1 MHARPRGQNKMSVRL
16 RSVMPEQRE
25 QNDDRQWHAEQPK
38 QNSTSETHLRL
49 SFKILDLQT

>member
-1 MHARPRGQNKMSVRL
+1 MSVRL